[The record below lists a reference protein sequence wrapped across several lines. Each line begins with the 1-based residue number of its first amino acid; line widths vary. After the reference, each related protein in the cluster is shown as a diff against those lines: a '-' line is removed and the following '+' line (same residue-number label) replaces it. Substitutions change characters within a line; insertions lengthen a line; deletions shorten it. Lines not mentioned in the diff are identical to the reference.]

1 MKKQHDYINKAI
13 ILMML
18 CIYTF
23 GLIKPTMPLVKDLL
37 AHTFFEKS
45 HKATVH
51 YENGRYHLHLELNE
65 DAQKSE
71 SKQNTTF
78 SSNEVLASHTK
89 SDELKLKHFFKTI
102 SEINSPYIN
111 VSTDVNI
118 PTPLLPPKC

>member
-1 MKKQHDYINKAI
+1 MKKQQEYINKAI

-18 CIYTF
+18 CIYTI
-23 GLIKPTMPLVKDLL
+23 GLIKPTMPLIKDVL

-51 YENGRYHLHLELNE
+51 YENGRYHLHIELNDE
-65 DAQKSE
+65 AQQSE
-71 SKQNTTF
+71 SKQNPSF
-78 SSNEVLASHTK
+78 SSNEVLASHLK
-89 SDELKLKHFFKTI
+89 SNELILNHFFQTI

-118 PTPLLPPKC
+118 PSPLLPPEC